1 MKMMQIFEP
10 AMCCSTGLCGVG
22 VDPELLRISTVL
34 NTLKKKEIVVE
45 RYNLSNAP
53 RKFVA
58 NKAINS
64 LIHEKG
70 VHKLPATVIDGAVVL
85 TGRYP
90 TNDEIIEMLS
100 LSTDIFGDT
109 QNGDDSGV
117 STQESGCSDKDCCSD
132 SDCCSDGNCC
142 SDNDCCADSDC
153 CSDGDCCSESN
164 SSSES
169 YSSSESSCCSESDC
183 CSGGDCC

>member
-1 MKMMQIFEP
+1 MKIMEIYEP

-22 VDPELLRISTVL
+22 VDPELLRISTVI
-34 NTLKKKEIVVE
+34 NTLKKKGIVVE

-53 RKFVA
+53 KSFVS
-58 NKAINS
+58 NKDINS

-70 VHKLPATVIDGAVVL
+70 VEKLPATVIDGSIVL
-85 TGRYP
+85 TDRYP

-109 QNGDDSGV
+109 QIVDV
-117 STQESGCSDKDCCSD
+117 SAVSSQECGCSDNDCCSDGDCCSD
-132 SDCCSDGNCC
+132 SDCCSDGDCC
-142 SDNDCCADSDC
+142 SDSDC

-164 SSSES
+164 GA
-169 YSSSESSCCSESDC
+169 SESSCCSESDC